1 MTDQQITSFIN
12 NSDESDQ
19 TAFNKW
25 MDDNNHQY
33 RIYVVDECP
42 NSPSGF
48 NGETAAEAFVESSG
62 KESIMSSLVY
72 RGIGGK
78 VPC

>member
-1 MTDQQITSFIN
+1 MTDQQITSFID
-12 NSDESDQ
+12 NSDESGQ
-19 TAFNKW
+19 AAFNKW
-25 MDDNNHQY
+25 MDDNNNQY

-48 NGETAAEAFVESSG
+48 SGAAAAEAFVESSG